1 MLVPARLSGV
11 VEVDLL
17 AAVASLFQAGVVRLA
32 AGATLPWV
40 VAQEAAASLFLFQA
54 GVVHLAAGA
63 TLSWVVSEEAAS
75 LFRAEV
81 VLRAAAAT
89 LL

>member
-32 AGATLPWV
+32 AGATLAWV
-40 VAQEAAASLFLFQA
+40 VPQEAAASLF
-54 GVVHLAAGA
+54 
-63 TLSWVVSEEAAS
+63 
-75 LFRAEV
+75 
-81 VLRAAAAT
+81 
-89 LL
+89 

>member
-1 MLVPARLSGV
+1 MPARLSGV

-54 GVVHLAAGA
+54 GVVRLAAGA
-63 TLSWVVSEEAAS
+63 MLPWVVPEEAAAS